1 MTGEPNRLTR
11 RDFML
16 RGAALAGG
24 TLASGALGGAMPLAP
39 AHAAI
44 LDAAT
49 TRAHASDA
57 DALTLWYRRPADQW
71 VEALPLGNGR
81 LGAMVFGRVE
91 RERFQLNEDTLWSGG
106 PRDWNNPKAPEVLAD
121 VRRLIAAGKYVEAD
135 AAAHGMQGPFTQS
148 YQPLGD
154 LAITFEHGDVARPYR
169 RQLDLASAVA
179 EVRYHVGD
187 TSFVRESFVS
197 HPDQVLVVRLAADR
211 PGRISF
217 TASLDSLLRS
227 TTRHDGEVLT
237 LAGRAPAN
245 VDPSYH
251 DVSPTPITYAD
262 DAGMTFEVHLGA
274 ATVGGRLWC
283 DDAGLHVRGADEVM
297 LCLAATTSFNGYD
310 KQPARQGREPGPI
323 AAAQL
328 RAALAKPYA
337 ELRAAHEADHR
348 ALFERV
354 SLELVPSAPPAP
366 PARSPRELPTD
377 ERIDT
382 LGAKD
387 LQLVTMF
394 FQYGRYLLIASSRR
408 GTQPANLQ
416 GIWSDQTRPP
426 WSSNYTININAEMN
440 YWPAESTNLAELHE
454 PLIDFIEHVAV
465 NGHETARV
473 NYRARGWVAH
483 HNSDLWAQSA
493 PVGAYGSGDPVW
505 ASWSGGSA
513 WLSQHLWEHYAYGGD
528 VGYLRRRAYPVMK
541 GAAEFYLDFLVPNA
555 QGYLVTS
562 PSASPELKFKVPGGG
577 VAALSAGATMD
588 RALVWDLFTNVIEA
602 STVLGADADF
612 RERVRRARARL
623 IPYQI
628 GKRGNL
634 QEWALDFE
642 EQDPRH
648 RHFSHL
654 FGVYPGRELT
664 PEGTPALFAAARR
677 AMEIRGDEAT
687 GWSMAWKINFWARMR
702 DGDHAH
708 LLLSNL
714 LRPAWSGATHYTRG
728 GGVYANLFDAHP
740 PFQID
745 GNFGATAGIAEMLV
759 QSHTGVIHL
768 LPALPSAWPEGRVR
782 GLRARGGVEVGIEWK
797 NGTLTQ
803 ATLTAQQPRTVRVRS
818 GADVSEHRLVPGR
831 AEVIRG
837 SAAR

>member
-1 MTGEPNRLTR
+1 MKDDPNGLSR

-24 TLASGALGGAMPLAP
+24 ALASGALGGAATP
-39 AHAAI
+39 
-44 LDAAT
+44 LDAANPPRPSAT
-49 TRAHASDA
+49 SGVAPASDVA
-57 DALTLWYRRPADQW
+57 SALTLWYRRPAEQW

-91 RERFQLNEDTLWSGG
+91 RERIQLNEDTLWSGG
-106 PRDWNNPKAPEVLAD
+106 PRDWNNPKAPEVLAE
-121 VRRLIAAGKYVEAD
+121 VRRLIADGKYVEAD
-135 AAAHGMQGPFTQS
+135 AAARGMQGPFTQS
-148 YQPLGD
+148 YEPLGD
-154 LAITFEHGDVARPYR
+154 LTIAFEHGDVARAYR
-169 RQLDLASAVA
+169 RQLDLATAVA
-179 EVRYHVGD
+179 DVRYHVGD
-187 TSFVRESFVS
+187 TNFVRESFVS

-217 TASLDSLLRS
+217 TASLDSLLRAS
-227 TTRHDGEVLT
+227 TRHDGDVLK
-237 LAGRAPAN
+237 LVGRAPAN
-245 VDPSYH
+245 ADPSYH
-251 DVSPTPITYAD
+251 DVSPTPITYAAD
-262 DAGMTFEVHLGA
+262 DGMTFEAHLA
-274 ATVGGRLWC
+274 AKAAGGRVWC
-283 DDAGLHVRGADEVM
+283 DDGGLHVRGADEVM
-297 LCLAATTSFNGYD
+297 LCLAAATSFSGYD
-310 KQPARQGREPGPI
+310 RHPVRAGREPGPI

-328 RAALAKPYA
+328 GAALRKPYA

-354 SLELVPSAPPAP
+354 SLELVPPVPLAT
-366 PARSPRELPTD
+366 SPQELPTD

-382 LGAKD
+382 LGTKD

-394 FQYGRYLLIASSRR
+394 FQYGRYLLIASSRP

-416 GIWSDQTRPP
+416 GIWNDQTRPP

-454 PLIDFIEHVAV
+454 PFVDFIEHVAV

-483 HNSDLWAQSA
+483 HNSDVWAQSA

-528 VGYLRRRAYPVMK
+528 VDYLRRRAYPVMK
-541 GAAEFYLDFLVPNA
+541 GAAEFYLDFLVPDA
-555 QGYLVTS
+555 QGHLVTS

-602 STVLGADADF
+602 STVLGVDAGF
-612 RERVRRARARL
+612 RERVRRAGARL

-714 LRPAWSGATHYTRG
+714 LRPAWSGASHFTRG
-728 GGVYANLFDAHP
+728 GGVYVNLFDAHP

-759 QSHTGVIHL
+759 QSHAGVIHL
-768 LPALPSAWPEGRVR
+768 LPALPSAWPAGRVR

-797 NGTLTQ
+797 NGALTQ
-803 ATLTAQQPRTVRVRS
+803 ATLTARRPCTVRVRAS
-818 GADVSEHRLVPGR
+818 GSVTEHRLLPGT
-831 AEVIRG
+831 AEVIAG
-837 SAAR
+837 PDTG

>member
-1 MTGEPNRLTR
+1 
-11 RDFML
+11 
-16 RGAALAGG
+16 
-24 TLASGALGGAMPLAP
+24 
-39 AHAAI
+39 
-44 LDAAT
+44 
-49 TRAHASDA
+49 
-57 DALTLWYRRPADQW
+57 
-71 VEALPLGNGR
+71 
-81 LGAMVFGRVE
+81 
-91 RERFQLNEDTLWSGG
+91 
-106 PRDWNNPKAPEVLAD
+106 
-121 VRRLIAAGKYVEAD
+121 
-135 AAAHGMQGPFTQS
+135 
-148 YQPLGD
+148 
-154 LAITFEHGDVARPYR
+154 VARPYR

-179 EVRYHVGD
+179 GVRYHIGD
-187 TSFVRESFVS
+187 TNFGRESFVS

-217 TASLDSLLRS
+217 TASLDGPLRA
-227 TTRHDGEVLT
+227 TTRHDGDVLK
-237 LAGRAPAN
+237 LVGRAPAN
-245 VDPSYH
+245 TDPSYH
-251 DVSPTPITYAD
+251 DVAPTPITYAD
-262 DAGMTFEVHLGA
+262 DAGMTFEAHLGA
-274 ATVGGRLWC
+274 RATSGRVWC
-283 DDAGLHVRGADEVM
+283 DDAGLLVRGADVVV
-297 LCLAATTSFNGYD
+297 LCLAAATSFNGYD
-310 KQPARQGREPGPI
+310 KHPVREGRAPGPI

-328 RAALAKPYA
+328 DAALRKPYA

-354 SLELVPSAPPAP
+354 SLELVPPVPLEK
-366 PARSPRELPTD
+366 SPQDLPTD
-377 ERIDT
+377 QRIDA

-394 FQYGRYLLIASSRR
+394 FQYGRYLLIASSRA

-416 GIWSDQTRPP
+416 GIWNDQTRPP

-440 YWPAESTNLAELHE
+440 YWPAENTNLAELHE
-454 PLIDFIEHVAV
+454 PFVDFIEHVAV

-483 HNSDLWAQSA
+483 HNSDIWAQSA

-505 ASWSGGSA
+505 ANWSGGSA
-513 WLSQHLWEHYAYGGD
+513 WLSRHLWEHYAYGGD
-528 VGYLRRRAYPVMK
+528 VEYLRRRAYPVMK
-541 GAAEFYLDFLVPNA
+541 GAAEFYLDFLVPDA
-555 QGYLVTS
+555 QGHLVTS

-602 STVLGADADF
+602 STVLGIDADF

-714 LRPAWSGATHYTRG
+714 LRPAWSGASHSTRG
-728 GGVYANLFDAHP
+728 GGVYANLLDAHP

-759 QSHTGVIHL
+759 QSHAGVIHL

-797 NGTLTQ
+797 AGALTQ
-803 ATLTAQQPRTVRVRS
+803 ATLTARRPRTVRVRA
-818 GADVSEHRLVPGR
+818 GANVTEHRLSPGR
-831 AEVIRG
+831 TEVIRG
-837 SAAR
+837 LVAR